1 MKSLIKPTN
10 NCLRDIITWLQNGH
24 IVSLYSYSI
33 NKQLYFFSKETL
45 QEIGDEYIIYI
56 DLQKDVSLL
65 NDGEWPWYIKNEG
78 FVEYKS
84 TDILPVNENNIYNY
98 KL

>member
-1 MKSLIKPTN
+1 M
-10 NCLRDIITWLQNGH
+10 RDIITWLRNGN
-24 IVSLYSYSI
+24 IISLYAYSI

-45 QEIGDEYIIYI
+45 EEIGDEFIIYI
-56 DLQKDVSLL
+56 DLQKDTSLL
-65 NDGEWPWYIKNEG
+65 NDDEWPWYIKNEG

>member
-1 MKSLIKPTN
+1 MKTVIKPTN
-10 NCLRDIITWLQNGH
+10 NCLRDIITWLRNGN
-24 IVSLYSYSI
+24 IISLYAYSI

-45 QEIGDEYIIYI
+45 EEIGDEFIIYI
-56 DLQKDVSLL
+56 DLQKDTSLL
-65 NDGEWPWYIKNEG
+65 NDDEWPWYIKNEG